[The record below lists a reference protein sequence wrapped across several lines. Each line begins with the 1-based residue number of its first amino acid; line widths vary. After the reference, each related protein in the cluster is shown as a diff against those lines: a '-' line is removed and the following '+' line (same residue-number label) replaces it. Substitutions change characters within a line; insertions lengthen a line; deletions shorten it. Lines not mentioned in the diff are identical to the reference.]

1 MIPAVPP
8 ISVSRPLLFGLLAA
22 GAVAAVA
29 LDPPHS
35 SFAAGFAAGA
45 GAVFVISFMKRADGE
60 SPAPP
65 ADDAGEGPR

>member
-8 ISVSRPLLFGLLAA
+8 VVVSRPLLFGLVAVGAL
-22 GAVAAVA
+22 GAVT

-45 GAVFVISFMKRADGE
+45 GSAFVVSFMKRAGE
-60 SPAPP
+60 ERGPAPR
-65 ADDAGEGPR
+65 GPEDPEP